1 MATKPKSNGQMEEI
15 LAAAA
20 RSFFEKG
27 YHATTIEDI
36 AKGVGMLKGSLYYYI
51 RSKEDLLYQLLS
63 ESMEKALVFVR
74 KKVEAGSGP
83 EDKLRRGIAAHIEY
97 IVSNQFEVGVFLHE
111 YHRLSPRRQVSIQK
125 QRRKYQSLFV
135 QIVREGQQK
144 GVVVPGDPEL
154 LCDCFLGACN
164 WIYRWYTPG
173 HSPSVEVVKNTF
185 VSCILHGILKVEG
198 NVNEFIGPS

>member
-1 MATKPKSNGQMEEI
+1 MATKSKPNGQMEVI

-20 RSFFEKG
+20 RTFFKKS

-36 AKGVGMLKGSLYYYI
+36 AKAVGMLKGSLYYYI

-63 ESMEKALVFVR
+63 ESMEKALVFVQQR
-74 KKVEAGSGP
+74 IDAASGP
-83 EDKLRRGIAAHIEY
+83 EDKLRRGIEAHIEY
-97 IVSNQFEVGVFLHE
+97 IVRNQVEVGVFLHE
-111 YHRLSPRRQVSIQK
+111 YDQLSPRRKAAIQRM
-125 QRRKYQSLFV
+125 RRKYQNLFV
-135 QIVREGQQK
+135 QIVREGQQL
-144 GVVVPGDPEL
+144 GRIVPGDPEL
-154 LCDCFLGACN
+154 LCDCFLGSCN

-198 NVNEFIGPS
+198 KGNESIGPS